1 MGNMVQQPAKIFLA
15 DKRYRYESNEYR
27 CLSTPIERVEI
38 QENVSRIS
46 DETLAPGKSKLFT
59 IEKNTSVILMPLV
72 GEVLYGTLDKKQ
84 TVKVAPEE
92 LQVVSLKK
100 GTTFKIQNPSKKYSV
115 NYIQIWLKDALED
128 KKVSYS
134 DYGQNALNTIFES
147 QNLKLHFGVLDGR
160 VEAELV
166 PAQTKNTL
174 VAFVINGAFEL
185 QNRLLETRDSLM
197 LWNLEHLELEAL
209 SENAIV
215 LLLENYNS

>member
-15 DKRYRYESNEYR
+15 EKRYRYESNDYR
-27 CLSTPIERVEI
+27 WLSTPIERVEI
-38 QENVSRIS
+38 QENITRIS

-59 IEKNTSVILMPLV
+59 MEKNISVILMPLV
-72 GEVLYGTLDKKQ
+72 GKVMYGTLDKKQ

-100 GTTFKIQNPSKKYSV
+100 GTTYKIQNPSKKYSV

-128 KKVSYS
+128 KKVSFS
-134 DYGQNALNTIFES
+134 DYGHNALNIIFES
-147 QNLKLHFGVLDGR
+147 HNLKLHFGVLDGR
-160 VEAELV
+160 IEAELI
-166 PAQTKNTL
+166 PTKKENTMA
-174 VAFVINGAFEL
+174 AFVINGAFEL

-215 LLLENYNS
+215 LLLEDYNS